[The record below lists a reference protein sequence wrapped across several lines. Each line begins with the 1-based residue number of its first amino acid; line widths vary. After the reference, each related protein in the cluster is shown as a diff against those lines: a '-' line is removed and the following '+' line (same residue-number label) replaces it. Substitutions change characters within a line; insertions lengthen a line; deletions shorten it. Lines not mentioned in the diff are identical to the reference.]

1 MKRNLVIDDDIVE
14 NKTLYKK
21 VNDIKKER
29 ENEKEKDLIN
39 KRKNNIISFFMIL
52 IIIGGINFFS
62 SISRF
67 DNAKMLDKGVKQ
79 VAILIVSFV
88 VFGTSIKAGNIIK
101 QAIII

>member
-52 IIIGGINFFS
+52 IIIGGINFLVLYQ
-62 SISRF
+62 
-67 DNAKMLDKGVKQ
+67 D
-79 VAILIVSFV
+79 LIMPKCL
-88 VFGTSIKAGNIIK
+88 IKELNK
-101 QAIII
+101 LLF

>member
-39 KRKNNIISFFMIL
+39 KRKNNIYSQGQSNRKISIFVKPP
-52 IIIGGINFFS
+52 NRPV
-62 SISRF
+62 RF
-67 DNAKMLDKGVKQ
+67 IFYIFRATLQVIWFLKG
-79 VAILIVSFV
+79 S
-88 VFGTSIKAGNIIK
+88 
-101 QAIII
+101 

>member
-39 KRKNNIISFFMIL
+39 KRKNN
-52 IIIGGINFFS
+52 
-62 SISRF
+62 
-67 DNAKMLDKGVKQ
+67 Q
-79 VAILIVSFV
+79 
-88 VFGTSIKAGNIIK
+88 
-101 QAIII
+101 

>member
-52 IIIGGINFFS
+52 TYF
-62 SISRF
+62 
-67 DNAKMLDKGVKQ
+67 L
-79 VAILIVSFV
+79 
-88 VFGTSIKAGNIIK
+88 NIIK
-101 QAIII
+101 IFY

>member
-39 KRKNNIISFFMIL
+39 KRKNNIISFFYD
-52 IIIGGINFFS
+52 INYNW
-62 SISRF
+62 RY
-67 DNAKMLDKGVKQ
+67 
-79 VAILIVSFV
+79 
-88 VFGTSIKAGNIIK
+88 
-101 QAIII
+101 

>member
-39 KRKNNIISFFMIL
+39 KRKNNIISFL
-52 IIIGGINFFS
+52 
-62 SISRF
+62 
-67 DNAKMLDKGVKQ
+67 
-79 VAILIVSFV
+79 
-88 VFGTSIKAGNIIK
+88 
-101 QAIII
+101 

>member
-39 KRKNNIISFFMIL
+39 KMKKKTN
-52 IIIGGINFFS
+52 
-62 SISRF
+62 
-67 DNAKMLDKGVKQ
+67 
-79 VAILIVSFV
+79 
-88 VFGTSIKAGNIIK
+88 
-101 QAIII
+101 

>member
-52 IIIGGINFFS
+52 IIIGGINF
-62 SISRF
+62 
-67 DNAKMLDKGVKQ
+67 
-79 VAILIVSFV
+79 
-88 VFGTSIKAGNIIK
+88 
-101 QAIII
+101 